1 MAERFNAPVLKTGD
15 PKGSVGS
22 NPTPS
27 AKRGIFVLV
36 LRRRPR
42 PRPRKRVSLPNLMN
56 YQTVNSSRYKAS
68 QTCHIDDE
76 DDDENGYDLLARAL
90 AYRPWQ

>member
-1 MAERFNAPVLKTGD
+1 
-15 PKGSVGS
+15 
-22 NPTPS
+22 
-27 AKRGIFVLV
+27 
-36 LRRRPR
+36 
-42 PRPRKRVSLPNLMN
+42 LMN

-68 QTCHIDDE
+68 QTCHIEDE